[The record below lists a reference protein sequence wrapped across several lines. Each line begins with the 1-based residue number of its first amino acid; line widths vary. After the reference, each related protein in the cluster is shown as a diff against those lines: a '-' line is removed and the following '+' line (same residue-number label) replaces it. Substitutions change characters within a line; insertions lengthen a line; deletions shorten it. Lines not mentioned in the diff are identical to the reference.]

1 MNNLTL
7 YINKINDSILFDEKN
22 KEFSICDGSL
32 GTYKFCDV
40 VRSQIVYEHAR
51 YKGKSPLFSHRVL
64 ISTFNTS
71 IFIELKKVY
80 IGIEIELS
88 NIGKVYVY
96 ISKNPVVQHNFQ
108 FEEDYK
114 IAKQIDK
121 KLKRMS
127 LENNSLN

>member
-1 MNNLTL
+1 MV
-7 YINKINDSILFDEKN
+7 KIP
-22 KEFSICDGSL
+22 
-32 GTYKFCDV
+32 
-40 VRSQIVYEHAR
+40 
-51 YKGKSPLFSHRVL
+51 PLNVQ
-64 ISTFNTS
+64 TQ
-71 IFIELKKVY
+71 
-80 IGIEIELS
+80 IELS
-88 NIGKVYVY
+88 NIGKIYVY